1 MTLGGGRCIIV
12 YIKPSG
18 HKTGRHVIMAKK
30 KFSIVKVL
38 LILAIVVVAGYFVY
52 NHILKTP
59 TPTPPGPIVD
69 KLATPTG
76 VAYDENTS
84 TLSWNAV
91 DNATGYV
98 VSYNDIP
105 YQVSETS
112 KYILPTAEQ
121 NVFKVK
127 AVGDGID
134 YSDSDWS
141 QECTYTMTTTT
152 ISVFE
157 KVNLQLAKTAS
168 ESGLTLVRVV
178 GISYADIEKTSSGT
192 NLSFEV
198 ICNDS
203 DKNVN
208 ARISYGFDGFDSV
221 YEMLESINVYTK
233 VSVVDYD
240 IVDYNSVEELLL
252 SNSFDGKM
260 EEMRKAGYTFT
271 VVDNCVRKGSKSGSS
286 FYFSI
291 VATFKA
297 EKDGE
302 VRYFTSVNQIK
313 IYTDQRDEPTN
324 YEIAVGYVD
333 YRQVTEHYFV
343 EHTHGPTWDY
353 IQDLVGESDTQD

>member
-18 HKTGRHVIMAKK
+18 HKTERYVIMAKK

-59 TPTPPGPIVD
+59 TPPGPIVD

-76 VAYDENTS
+76 VAYDENTN

-98 VSYNDIP
+98 VSYNDTP

-134 YSDSDWS
+134 YTDSDWS
-141 QECTYTMTTTT
+141 KECIYTITVTPDT
-152 ISVFE
+152 SVFE

-168 ESGLTLVRVV
+168 ENGLTLVRVV
-178 GISYADIEKTSSGT
+178 GISYADIEKTTFGT

-198 ICNDS
+198 VCNDEGE
-203 DKNVN
+203 NVN
-208 ARISYGFDGFDSV
+208 ARISYGFDGFDSI
-221 YEMLESINVYTK
+221 YEMLESINEYTK
-233 VSVVDYD
+233 VSIVDYD

-286 FYFSI
+286 FSFSI

-313 IYTDQRDEPTN
+313 IHTDQRDEPTN
-324 YEIAVGYVD
+324 YEIAVGYID

-343 EHTHGPTWDY
+343 EHTHGPTWEY

>member
-1 MTLGGGRCIIV
+1 
-12 YIKPSG
+12 
-18 HKTGRHVIMAKK
+18 MAKK

-76 VAYDENTS
+76 VAYDENTN

-98 VSYNDIP
+98 VSYNDTP

-141 QECTYTMTTTT
+141 QECTYTMTATT

-168 ESGLTLVRVV
+168 ENGLTLVRVV
-178 GISYADIEKTSSGT
+178 GISETDLYATYGVH
-192 NLSFEV
+192 LSFETV
-198 ICNDS
+198 CNDGK
-203 DKNVN
+203 DNVN
-208 ARISYGFDGFDSV
+208 ATISYAFDNLDDIN
-221 YEMLESINVYTK
+221 EMLNSISLYTE
-233 VSVVDYD
+233 SVVVERD

-286 FYFSI
+286 FSFSI

-302 VRYFTSVNQIK
+302 VRYFTSVNSIK
-313 IYTDQRDEPTN
+313 IHNDSRVESDNYEILVSYTDQRT
-324 YEIAVGYVD
+324 
-333 YRQVTEHYFV
+333 VTESYFV
-343 EHTHGPTWDY
+343 EHTHGPTWEY
-353 IQDLVGESDTQD
+353 IQNLVGASDAQD

>member
-1 MTLGGGRCIIV
+1 
-12 YIKPSG
+12 
-18 HKTGRHVIMAKK
+18 MAKK

-38 LILAIVVVAGYFVY
+38 LILVIVVVAGYFVY
-52 NHILKTP
+52 NHILKI
-59 TPTPPGPIVD
+59 PTPPGPIVD

-98 VSYNDIP
+98 VSYNDTP
-105 YQVSETS
+105 YEVSETS

-141 QECTYTMTTTT
+141 QECPYTMTATT
-152 ISVFE
+152 ISLFE

-168 ESGLTLVRVV
+168 ENGLTLVRVV
-178 GISYADIEKTSSGT
+178 GISYADIEKTSFGT

-286 FYFSI
+286 FSFSI

-313 IYTDQRDEPTN
+313 IYNASRTESNN
-324 YEIAVGYVD
+324 YETSVGYIED
-333 YRQVTEHYFV
+333 RQVTESYFV